1 MALNDDQI
9 ATAWERLISA
19 ETYALY
25 FGSLASRYS
34 SRQRY
39 VTFVS
44 FFFSSA
50 AAVTVSKFSMWL
62 PIAFS
67 LIVALATAYSI
78 AIGLESK
85 TRTMAKLHESWHK
98 LGQEYTE
105 LWNRTWSDEAEAVLY
120 ALMRREQELS
130 TLATTEAPNN
140 RKLMA
145 ESEEQIFRMHHLAV

>member
-34 SRQRY
+34 LQQRC
-39 VTFVS
+39 VTFIS

-62 PIAFS
+62 PISFS
-67 LIVALATAYSI
+67 LIVAFATAYSV
-78 AIGLESK
+78 AIGLENK
-85 TRTMAKLHESWHK
+85 TRTMAKLHESWLA

-105 LWNRTWSDEAEAVLY
+105 LWNRTWSDEAETVLH
-120 ALMRREQELS
+120 ALMRREQDLS

-140 RKLMA
+140 KRIMA
-145 ESEEQIFRMHHLAV
+145 ESEEQIFRMHHLGA